1 MTASTS
7 KADKRR
13 RFHEG
18 VTVLSND
25 EVLSILNTQMARQEN
40 DLALERRFLA
50 ALTRHN
56 RERKEQEEA
65 EEEGEM
71 AETEE

>member
-50 ALTRHN
+50 ALTRH
-56 RERKEQEEA
+56 RKEQEEA